1 MNIEMTEKNPLASNR
16 AWAGMVGTFSGG
28 HKFLYWLLLA
38 PAFIVFFYQVGRGL
52 GNTGYVLYWITAV
65 VLLVRQRNFEF
76 PVAASIL
83 FVALLV
89 WGTLSAALSV
99 DSLSAYRKWA
109 QYALLGSSYFIT
121 WRLVRLIPEFSLE
134 RAINMLGVVGL
145 FSFALYAGRYLILS
159 GSPDFQPE
167 TQVQGLVPAYLSPFT
182 LYLLRQAIPGTRGV
196 LLSLAYLISLALL
209 LILSNSLTE
218 VLTLAAA
225 LGVMAFFIVPNKR
238 VLMLS
243 LGGVALLFTAL
254 ILLFDP
260 AGAVLSQAQGS
271 EGNWFAV
278 LNELSSYRT
287 SIWYKALTIPPPNQW
302 LGVGPGNVS
311 LYPPVVIDEVGKV
324 GHLHNLLLD
333 CWYEIGL
340 VGLVVYLSFYGAQIH
355 AMRSGAANLAS
366 LQRGVMYAA
375 VAGIFVASMLEQS
388 HRSHHVALFVPFLFA
403 LYSRGLTSV
412 WKPSR

>member
-1 MNIEMTEKNPLASNR
+1 MTEKSFASR
-16 AWAGMVGTFSGG
+16 RPSASITDVLGGG
-28 HKFLYWLLLA
+28 HNFLYFLLLA
-38 PAFIVFFYQVGRGL
+38 PAFIVFFYQHARGL
-52 GNTGYVLYWITAV
+52 GNTAYVLYWMTAV
-65 VLLVRQRNFEF
+65 VLLVRQRNFDF

-83 FVALLV
+83 FVVLLA
-89 WGTLSAALSV
+89 WGTLSAALSI
-99 DSLSAYRKWA
+99 DSLSAYRRWA

-134 RAINMLGVVGL
+134 RALNMLGVVGL
-145 FSFALYAGRYLILS
+145 LSFALYAGRYLILS
-159 GSPDFQPE
+159 GSSDFRPE

-182 LYLLRQAIPGTRGV
+182 LYLLRQALPGKRGV
-196 LLSLAYLISLALL
+196 LFSLAYLISLALL
-209 LILSNSLTE
+209 LIFSNSLTE

-225 LGVMAFFIVPNKR
+225 LGVMAFFVVTNKR
-238 VLMLS
+238 MLVLS

-260 AGAVLSQAQGS
+260 AGTVLSQSQGS
-271 EGNWFAV
+271 QGNWFAV

-287 SIWYKALTIPPPNQW
+287 FIWHKALTIPPPNQW

-311 LYPPVVIDEVGKV
+311 LYPPVVIDGGGKV
-324 GHLHNLLLD
+324 GHLHNLFLD

-355 AMRSGAANLAS
+355 AMRSGAANLSS

-375 VAGIFVASMLEQS
+375 VGGIFVASMLEQS
-388 HRSHHVALFVPFLFA
+388 HRSHHVALFVPFLFS
-403 LYSRGLTSV
+403 LYSGGLARMNPTV
-412 WKPSR
+412 RT